1 MRHLKNARNPNPAR
15 AVVVGKPRCKYCTM
29 AKDLLEEHNI
39 PFVYKDVTKSAN
51 VMLQRWMDVEGLKT
65 VPQVWL
71 DGNHLGGYD
80 DLLKHLSP

>member
-1 MRHLKNARNPNPAR
+1 
-15 AVVVGKPRCKYCTM
+15 M